1 MLKQLL
7 AHLIFAC
14 ALMVTF
20 GSVCADM
27 TEPLEKR
34 LTPPLVKLLFPDSS
48 GRNQVAGDPPIA
60 PVLKDNAVIGY
71 LFSTHET
78 VQPAGY
84 SGISFDIVVALR
96 EDGVIVGHHILEEHE
111 PLSTTGLIGRDRFKL
126 FLDGLN
132 GIDIASSQRGA
143 RREAKKGLHGFYN
156 NRNIDAISGATISAF
171 AMREAIVNSAL
182 RVGYLIDLIDDESGD
197 LSVDFY
203 SFSARS
209 WPELIADGSIATRS
223 LNYRDVRSA
232 FSSQLDG
239 AEMDIESDG
248 KDDDT
253 FITLYVGL
261 ATLPSVGRNLFGVR
275 AYRRFTESSA
285 SGEQHLFIG
294 SEGSYSWIP
303 PNSSL
308 VAIFH
313 RIQIRQGDRVIP
325 LLPGNFYRARRLAVK
340 NHPQFNN
347 AARFRIPSQLEL
359 DPLES
364 LTVELRVFEETADTT
379 TPRAVNFPLPY
390 RIPSQYVIG
399 DDRALED
406 AGFKDPHYVAF
417 GLLRE
422 SALTDWQIVWVQKR
436 RSIVFLIA
444 LLATVTGVM
453 FFHHS
458 LCRFRRG
465 YRLIRVTL
473 LATTLV
479 WLGWIA
485 GTQLSILNVINY
497 LTLLVRGLDW
507 GSALYEPLMV
517 ILIAYVGLTLI
528 LWGRGVFCGWLCP
541 FGALQELLNK
551 LARAVRVPQ
560 LKIRHSVQQRLWS
573 AKYLVAGGILA
584 ITAYSLDLATGAAEI
599 EPFKTAITLKFDRTW
614 PYVLYASLLLT
625 VGLFVERF
633 FCRYLCPL
641 GAVLAISGRFHML
654 DWLKRRN
661 ECGNP
666 CQICSASCPIGAIDD
681 VGTINMNECLQC
693 LDCQV
698 DYADEQRCPA
708 LVPRRRAQRP
718 VMSNA
723 APIRTSQV
731 S

>member
-1 MLKQLL
+1 
-7 AHLIFAC
+7 
-14 ALMVTF
+14 
-20 GSVCADM
+20 
-27 TEPLEKR
+27 
-34 LTPPLVKLLFPDSS
+34 
-48 GRNQVAGDPPIA
+48 VAGDPPIA
-60 PVLKDNAVIGY
+60 AVLKDNTVIGY

-78 VQPAGY
+78 VHPAGY

-111 PLSTTGLIGRDRFKL
+111 PLITTGIFGRDRFKL

-132 GIDIASSQRGA
+132 GIDIGSSQRGA
-143 RREAKKGLHGFYN
+143 RREAKKELHGFYN
-156 NRNIDAISGATISAF
+156 NQNIDAISGATISAF

-182 RVGYLIDLIDDESGD
+182 RVGYLINLIDADPED

-209 WPELIADGSIATRS
+209 WSELITDGSIVTRT

-275 AYRRFTESSA
+275 AYRRFTENSA

-308 VAIFH
+308 VSIFH
-313 RIQIRQGDRVIP
+313 RIQIRQGDRILP
-325 LLPGNFYRARRLAVK
+325 LLPGNFYRARRLAIK
-340 NHPQFNN
+340 NHPRFNN
-347 AARFRIPSQLEL
+347 AARFRIPSELEL

-364 LTVELRVFEETADTT
+364 WTVELRVFEEKTDTI
-379 TPRAVNFPLPY
+379 TPRAVNFSLPY

-422 SALTDWQIVWVQKR
+422 SALTDWQIVWLQKR
-436 RSIVFLIA
+436 WSIVFLIA
-444 LLATVTGVM
+444 LLGTVTSVM

-458 LCRFRRG
+458 LCRFRRI
-465 YRLIRVTL
+465 YQLIRVTL

-517 ILIAYVGLTLI
+517 ILVAYVGLTLI

-551 LARAVRVPQ
+551 LARAVRLPQ
-560 LKIRHSVQQRLWS
+560 LKIRHSVQQRLW
-573 AKYLVAGGILA
+573 ATKYLVAGGILA
-584 ITAYSLDLATGAAEI
+584 IAAYSLDLTTGAAEI
-599 EPFKTAITLKFDRTW
+599 EPFKTAITLKFDRSW
-614 PYVLYASLLLT
+614 PYVLYAGTLLI

-641 GAVLAISGRFHML
+641 GAVLAIGGRFHML

-698 DYADEQRCPA
+698 DYADEKRCPA
-708 LVPRRRAQRP
+708 LVRRSAQRR
-718 VMSNA
+718 VLSNVV
-723 APIRTSQV
+723 PTRS

>member
-1 MLKQLL
+1 MLKQLFT
-7 AHLIFAC
+7 HLVFAC
-14 ALMVTF
+14 ALMVTL
-20 GSVCADM
+20 GSACADM
-27 TEPLEKR
+27 SAPLETR
-34 LTPPLVKLLFPDSS
+34 LTPPLVKLLFPDSN
-48 GRNQVAGDPPIA
+48 GRNQASGDPPVA

-78 VQPAGY
+78 VHPAGY

-111 PLSTTGLIGRDRFKL
+111 PLSTTGLVGRDRFKL
-126 FLDGLN
+126 FLDDLN
-132 GIDIASSQRGA
+132 GTDISSNQGGA
-143 RREAKKGLHGFYN
+143 QKEAKKGLHGFYN

-171 AMREAIVNSAL
+171 AMRKAVVNSAL
-182 RVGYLIDLIDDESGD
+182 RVGYLIDLIDDDSAG

-209 WPELIADGSIATRS
+209 WPELIADGSIATRNLS
-223 LNYRDVRSA
+223 YRDVRSA
-232 FSSQLDG
+232 FASQLDG

-275 AYRRFTESSA
+275 AYRRFTENSV
-285 SGEQHLFIG
+285 SGEHHLFIG
-294 SEGSYSWIP
+294 SEGPYSWIP
-303 PNSSL
+303 PNASL
-308 VAIFH
+308 VPIFH
-313 RIQIRQGDRVIP
+313 RIQIRQEDRFIP

-340 NHPQFNN
+340 THPQFNN

-364 LTVELRVFEETADTT
+364 WTVELRVFEKETART

-399 DDRALED
+399 DDSALED
-406 AGFKDPHYVAF
+406 AGFKEPHYVAF

-436 RSIVFLIA
+436 WSIVFLIA
-444 LLATVTGVM
+444 LLGTVTGVM
-453 FFHHS
+453 IFHHS
-458 LCRFRRG
+458 LCRFRRM
-465 YRLIRVTL
+465 YRLVRTTL
-473 LATTLV
+473 LTTTLV

-497 LTLLVRGLDW
+497 LTLLIKGLDW

-517 ILIAYVGLTLI
+517 ILVAYVGLTLI

-541 FGALQELLNK
+541 YGALQELLNK

-560 LKIRHSVQQRLWS
+560 LRIPHSVQQRLWS

-584 ITAYSLDLATGAAEI
+584 IAAYSLDVATGVAEI
-599 EPFKTAITLKFDRTW
+599 EPFKTAITLKFGRTW
-614 PYVLYASLLLT
+614 PYVLYAGLLLT
-625 VGLFVERF
+625 AGLFAERF

-641 GAVLAISGRFHML
+641 GAVLTISGRFHML
-654 DWLKRRN
+654 NWLKRRN

-666 CQICSASCPIGAIDD
+666 CQLCTGSCPIGAIDD
-681 VGTINMNECLQC
+681 VGKINMNECLQC

-698 DYADEQRCPA
+698 EYADEHRCPV
-708 LVPRRRAQRP
+708 LVSKGTQRQELEGTAEKT
-718 VMSNA
+718 NN
-723 APIRTSQV
+723 
-731 S
+731 